1 MTVLR
6 FEVALYELQGVDSPV
21 NGTLVEFSAI
31 SFQDVG
37 SNNLD
42 RTTVVMVSK

>member
-1 MTVLR
+1 MIVLR

-21 NGTLVEFSAI
+21 NSTLVEFSAI

-37 SNNLD
+37 SNDID
-42 RTTVVMVSK
+42 RTTMLMVSK